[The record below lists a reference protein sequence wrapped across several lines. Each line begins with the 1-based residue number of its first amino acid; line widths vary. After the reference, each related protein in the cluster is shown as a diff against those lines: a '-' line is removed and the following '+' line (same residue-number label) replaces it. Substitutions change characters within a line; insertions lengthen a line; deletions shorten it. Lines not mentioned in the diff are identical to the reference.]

1 LKQGIS
7 DFVLRRN
14 LSTLPRA
21 VQASLDK
28 QRQYYEQKQ
37 AQILLGLAEERYR
50 MLTEMTT
57 DFGYCFYVAPDG
69 AFTLEWISE
78 TSTRI
83 IGYSLYELYK
93 VNGDLLQSIHPSD
106 QAKVIKHYEC
116 LLQNQADVCV
126 FRLLS
131 KQGEWCWL
139 RDSGQPGWDATQKR
153 VVRMYGAV
161 QDITAIRTEHDTL
174 HTQSQILQNLAEG
187 VIVTEDGHIIYTN
200 PAFDLMFGYPL
211 GSMVGMSVFELD
223 DTSLEESRAMSQ
235 LVTETILRE
244 GKWHGE
250 FKNRRKDGSSFI
262 SRAHVTSL
270 VPLSESSEKKLWITV
285 REDVTEY
292 KRTSIALQKR
302 EQEFRALVENSPDI
316 IARFNKDLYY
326 DYINPAMQALS
337 DISEQEFSGAG
348 VRGFAGTPLLD
359 WHNKLRQVFATGQPQ
374 TIQGNFITRHGP
386 RFFQVA
392 MVPESD
398 SGHVIKHVLAISR
411 DVTELKLAEQRLA
424 AEKERLAVTLA
435 SIGDGVIATD
445 TLGRVNLINRVAEM
459 LTGWPKH
466 EALGQSLHQVLQVLD
481 RPTGRFYPDLA
492 LQVLQSASKF
502 DLEDEALLLSQDQ
515 VERLI
520 EGSVMPIANR
530 DSTIIGTVVVFSDI
544 TRKRKIEEEL
554 LKADKLDSIGLL
566 AGGIAHDFNNFLTA
580 IMGNIVL
587 AKQVLDPAD
596 VLFKHLTNAETACIH
611 ARSLTQQLLTFSKGG
626 TVLKRV
632 STVASIVYDTTNF
645 VLQGSNTQPVFE
657 LASDLWQAEIDET
670 QISRVVSNLVINAQH
685 AMPSGGTLTV
695 SASNLEVG
703 LELEARHLPTP
714 PLRPGPYIKLTLHD
728 TGSGIPQEYLNKIF
742 DPYFT
747 TKQSGNGLGLAICY
761 SIIKAHNGLIT
772 VESVPAKGTTFT
784 IYLPAVYKSGQVRT
798 PLTKPQERPGLW
810 ILVMDDEELILSLL
824 DAFLSDAGHLVTAVK
839 DGAAAIE
846 AYQQA
851 LLTGQPF
858 DVVLMDLIVPA
869 GMGGQETLAAIL
881 QLDPNVKAL
890 VSSGYLNHPVTSHY
904 RQYGFKAAISK
915 PFDLAQLSSIL
926 YAVVDEVESQA
937 KNLMV

>member
-1 LKQGIS
+1 MQFLVVRDCGLGWEEVIQILQPHFSAVEFVQVCSQAALELALASQTFDLVLSDYVLSWANGLQILEILQSHLPEMPPMLIVTAHDSTEVAVACLKQGVS

-14 LSTLPRA
+14 LPTLPQA
-21 VQASLDK
+21 VRVSLDK
-28 QRQYYEQKQ
+28 QRQYHEQKQ
-37 AQILLGLAEERYR
+37 AQALLGLAEERYR
-50 MLTEMTT
+50 LLTEMTT

-116 LLQNQADVCV
+116 LLQNQADVCI

-161 QDITAIRTEHDTL
+161 QDITALRNEHDTL

-187 VIVTEDGHIIYTN
+187 VIVTQDGHIVYTN

-285 REDVTEY
+285 REDVTE
-292 KRTSIALQKR
+292 
-302 EQEFRALVENSPDI
+302 
-316 IARFNKDLYY
+316 
-326 DYINPAMQALS
+326 
-337 DISEQEFSGAG
+337 
-348 VRGFAGTPLLD
+348 
-359 WHNKLRQVFATGQPQ
+359 
-374 TIQGNFITRHGP
+374 
-386 RFFQVA
+386 
-392 MVPESD
+392 
-398 SGHVIKHVLAISR
+398 
-411 DVTELKLAEQRLA
+411 LKLAEQHLA

-466 EALGQSLHQVLQVLD
+466 EAVGQPLHQVLRVLD

-492 LQVLQSASKF
+492 LQVLQSASKI

-530 DSTIIGTVVVFSDI
+530 DNTIIGTVVVFSDI

-632 STVASIVYDTTNF
+632 STVASIVYDTANF
-645 VLQGSNTQPVFE
+645 VLQGSNIQPVFE
-657 LASDLWQAEIDET
+657 LASNLWQAEIDET

-685 AMPSGGTLTV
+685 AMPSGGILTV
-695 SASNLEVG
+695 SASNLQVG
-703 LELEARHLPTP
+703 LELEARHLST

-784 IYLPAVYKSGQVRT
+784 IYLPAVYKSEQIRT

-824 DAFLSDAGHLVTAVK
+824 EAFLSDAGHIVTAVK
-839 DGAAAIE
+839 DGTAAIA

-851 LLTGQPF
+851 LIIGQPF
-858 DVVLMDLIVPA
+858 DVVLMDLIVPS
-869 GMGGQETLAAIL
+869 GMGGQEALAAIL

-937 KNLMV
+937 KNLVV